1 MLLGSQP
8 IAAGMECQAAMGRA
22 GRARLGSMLMRV
34 QSLVARKLPRAQDS
48 VKGIDDVKIRDVYSS
63 YLLIAGVACFILG
76 IGNWVVGAIE
86 TTKYQ
91 NLLHRTEQTGL
102 EESYRSFQEL
112 DQQKNEEVLRRINED
127 REKYNAA
134 RVKLNF
140 FYVVLTGG
148 KTMFL
153 FGILLMLL
161 SLIRLIRRDAQIKI
175 NTLSGWTRNDNGGR

>member
-1 MLLGSQP
+1 MKLH
-8 IAAGMECQAAMGRA
+8 
-22 GRARLGSMLMRV
+22 
-34 QSLVARKLPRAQDS
+34 LVGNS
-48 VKGIDDVKIRDVYSS
+48 VKCIGYVKIRDVYSS

-76 IGNWVVGAIE
+76 IGNWVVGAVE

-112 DQQKNEEVLRRINED
+112 DHQKNEEVLRRINED

-148 KTMFL
+148 KTLFL
-153 FGILLMLL
+153 CGILLMLL
-161 SLIRLIRRDAQIKI
+161 SLIRLIRRDAQMKI
-175 NTLSGWTRNDNGGR
+175 NTLSGWTKTDNAGT

>member
-1 MLLGSQP
+1 MNN
-8 IAAGMECQAAMGRA
+8 MK
-22 GRARLGSMLMRV
+22 V
-34 QSLVARKLPRAQDS
+34 
-48 VKGIDDVKIRDVYSS
+48 RDVYSS
-63 YLLIAGVACFILG
+63 YLLIAGLACFILG
-76 IGNWVVGAIE
+76 IGNWMVGAIE

-91 NLLHRTEQTGL
+91 NLLRRTEQTGL

-153 FGILLMLL
+153 CGLFLMLL
-161 SLIRLIRRDAQIKI
+161 SLIRLIRRDAQMKT
-175 NTLSGWTRNDNGGR
+175 NTLSGWTKTNNAGT

>member
-1 MLLGSQP
+1 MKLH
-8 IAAGMECQAAMGRA
+8 
-22 GRARLGSMLMRV
+22 
-34 QSLVARKLPRAQDS
+34 LVGNS
-48 VKGIDDVKIRDVYSS
+48 VKCIVYVKIRDVYSS

-76 IGNWVVGAIE
+76 IGNWVVGAVE

-102 EESYRSFQEL
+102 EESYRIFQEL
-112 DQQKNEEVLRRINED
+112 DHQKNEEVLRRINED

-148 KTMFL
+148 KTLFL
-153 FGILLMLL
+153 CGILLMLL
-161 SLIRLIRRDAQIKI
+161 SLIRLIRRDAQMKI
-175 NTLSGWTRNDNGGR
+175 NTLSGWTKTDNAGT